1 MKVLARTLRSAPNKV
16 DSMIRW
22 IAFDD
27 ETAEAVVSRFKRG
40 GAEIYQ
46 GEPLDAVLEL
56 GKPSLMLLPST
67 KPGKVLLA
75 QFQPKSATSES
86 REPIVFEPTGF
97 LGLADQPVF
106 SNPKAA
112 EEENSD
118 KNKKRWWQRRSA

>member
-1 MKVLARTLRSAPNKV
+1 M
-16 DSMIRW
+16 MRW

-46 GEPLDAVLEL
+46 GEPLDAVLEF

-75 QFQPKSATSES
+75 QFQPKSATRES
-86 REPIVFEPTGF
+86 PAPIVFEPTGF

-106 SNPKAA
+106 SNPQAV
-112 EEENSD
+112 EEENPD

>member
-1 MKVLARTLRSAPNKV
+1 M
-16 DSMIRW
+16 MRW

-46 GEPLDAVLEL
+46 GEPLDAVLEF

-75 QFQPKSATSES
+75 QFQPKSATRES
-86 REPIVFEPTGF
+86 PAPIVFEPTGF

-106 SNPKAA
+106 SNPKA
-112 EEENSD
+112 EEENPD

>member
-1 MKVLARTLRSAPNKV
+1 M
-16 DSMIRW
+16 MRW

-46 GEPLDAVLEL
+46 GEPLDAVLEF

>member
-1 MKVLARTLRSAPNKV
+1 MKAVGFRLSSATEA
-16 DSMIRW
+16 DCMMRW

-40 GAEIYQ
+40 GAEIYR
-46 GEPLDAVLEL
+46 GEPLDAVLEF

-67 KPGKVLLA
+67 KQGKVLLA
-75 QFQPKSATSES
+75 QFQPKSAPSEAP
-86 REPIVFEPTGF
+86 EAIVFEPMGF

-106 SNPKAA
+106 SNPEAA
-112 EEENSD
+112 DEDNPD

>member
-1 MKVLARTLRSAPNKV
+1 M
-16 DSMIRW
+16 MRW

-46 GEPLDAVLEL
+46 GEPLDAVLEF

-75 QFQPKSATSES
+75 QFQPKSATRES
-86 REPIVFEPTGF
+86 PAIVFEPTGF

-112 EEENSD
+112 EEENPD
-118 KNKKRWWQRRSA
+118 KNKKRWWQRQSA